1 MKHVV
6 KRDGTVE
13 ALSIEKIRKVVQSAC
28 EGYSCSPNELEMD
41 AQIQFKPQMPTREI
55 QGMLIKTAIEKVTV
69 DSPDWQFVAAKLL
82 LMDVY
87 KECALTRGIEGHPYQ
102 NFHDFIVFAT
112 SIGIYSPKILQA
124 YSEDQI
130 LELQNYIKP
139 ERDLLFNYAGL
150 KTFSDRYMI
159 KTHSKDYLE
168 LPQEAFMGVA
178 MFIALAEEASA
189 RVEWSKK
196 FYDVLSKF
204 EVMTATPTLANARKV
219 HHQLSSC
226 FILTVD
232 DSLDSIFDNVNTFA
246 QLSKHG
252 GGVGG
257 DLSMVRAQGSEIRG
271 YKNVAGGVI
280 PWIRILN
287 DSAIAVDQLG
297 CVHKDSYVR
306 VLKYVKTDKFIHNF
320 FNRNEYG
327 FSLDNEEVSQ
337 IIREHALRF
346 SFSYS
351 KWSKSDIEDF
361 ITMYVQGLPLD
372 TIKNYF
378 GMSRDQ
384 YKKVASRFK
393 RINKGLPQGF
403 VLLTGDLEGYAIHSS
418 GEVIHKDSFK
428 TLTQHK
434 DRKGYLRCTLG
445 KRSFTLHRLLATT
458 FMDVPEGYTI
468 DHVDGDKTNNSLDN
482 LQVVSNEE
490 NISKGWEDSRLKRT
504 EMSRIRRHLSYG
516 HELNGARRGTDKIKI
531 QSVVVESLPISK
543 VCVGDT
549 VESFNIETGKVEYK
563 KVQATHSMVV
573 EVEDQIKLSFSD
585 GGFITTSNWHPFPV
599 KRNNKIMYVR
609 SDEVTLG
616 DVTFNHKGIPTQ
628 VVDIDQEP
636 NVSNSYKDLT
646 IQDNNNY
653 FCSSSSKEDN
663 YHVIHNTRKG
673 ALSLTLNVYHSDIM
687 DFLDLKTNNGDERRK
702 AHDIFPAVGIPNNF
716 MRAVRDKEDYYLFD
730 PYVVRK
736 IYNQEISDLYGQEF
750 EDLYNKI
757 VEDPRID
764 KKKFKARTIFK
775 KILRSTY
782 ETGLPFIFFRDTVN
796 EQNPNKHEGI
806 VRCTNL
812 CVTGDTRLATQFGL
826 KKAEDL
832 YKLDTPLKATYD
844 LRTDSLFSKDYGVG
858 TADCIE
864 MKKTAED
871 VDVYEVVT
879 KTGYKI
885 KCTDWHEFYSI
896 EDTEVVKKPLNE
908 LAVGDFLMIQSGEGQ
923 FGSFNDPE
931 LGFLT
936 GLITADGTL
945 SSDPRNGH
953 QIAQIGLYNEKS
965 LEPLKDSIKTTLKS
979 VVDRYYPTLEGK
991 TINKMTDY
999 STPLNI
1005 INHTENSQ
1013 KSIINSTKLG
1023 RVLEERFNVTKD
1035 SKIKVPEFIWEGSRE
1050 TVVAYLKSI
1059 FSTDACVAPIRG
1071 KIPSSSIQLT
1081 SISLSFLEDLQILLS
1096 NFGIRG
1102 RIQNLGYRRCGF
1114 SYVRKDGTKVNYD
1127 SKTSYRL
1134 DLNGNNGVKFF
1145 DEIGFFNFNQDKFQT
1160 TLDERAKFN
1169 RRESNKSESF
1179 KDEIVSISYVGKE
1192 DVYDTTQLHNHSL
1205 IFNGLVTGNCVE
1217 INQNMSPTQITQ
1229 TELED
1234 GKITIEKEAGDLVVC
1249 NLSSLNLYKVHEE
1262 EDLKR
1267 VIPVQVRMLDNVI
1280 TLNFY
1285 PVREAEHTNQRYRA
1299 IGLGTMGYHAY
1310 LANKGIAWESEAHIE
1325 EADKLYEKIAYY
1337 TIKSSSDLAKEKGSY
1352 SLFEGSDWQSG
1363 HFFGGRDLGN
1373 RMDWEALKDKVN
1385 KDGLRNGYLLAVAP
1399 TGSISII
1406 TGTTASIDPIFAKVE
1421 KTEKKDGILIS
1432 AVPGLN
1438 DFTRF
1443 MYKESH
1449 KIDMNWSVRANAT
1462 RQRWIDQSQS
1472 FNLFISQDTTAKEL
1486 FSYYFNAWEQ
1496 GCKTVYY
1503 LRSKAVEVEE
1513 CESCT

>member
-6 KRDGTVE
+6 KRDGQVE
-13 ALSIEKIRKVVQSAC
+13 PLSIEKIRKVVQSAC
-28 EGYSCSPNELEMD
+28 EGYICDPNELEMD

-55 QGMLIKTAIEKVTV
+55 QSMLIKTAIEKVTV
-69 DSPDWQFVAAKLL
+69 DTPDWQFVAAKLL
-82 LMDVY
+82 LMDIY
-87 KECALTRGIEGHPYQ
+87 KECALTRGIEGQPYQ

-124 YSEDQI
+124 YSEEQI
-130 LELQNYIKP
+130 KELQDYIKP
-139 ERDLLFNYAGL
+139 ERDFLFNYAGL

-159 KTHSKDYLE
+159 RTHTKDYLE

-178 MFIALAEEASA
+178 MFIALAEEASKRIHWA
-189 RVEWSKK
+189 KQ

-204 EVMTATPTLANARKV
+204 EVMTATPTLSNARKV

-226 FILTVD
+226 FILSVD

-257 DLSMVRAQGSEIRG
+257 DMSMIRAQGSEIRG
-271 YKNVAGGVI
+271 YQNVAGGVI

-306 VLKYVKTDKFIHNF
+306 VLKYVKTDKFTHNF
-320 FNRNEYG
+320 FNRHEYG
-327 FSLDNEEVSQ
+327 FSLDNEEVAQ
-337 IIREHALRF
+337 IIREHALKF
-346 SFSYS
+346 SFSHS

-372 TIKNYF
+372 TVKNHF

-384 YKKVASRFK
+384 YKKIATKFK
-393 RINKGLPQGF
+393 KINKGLPQGF
-403 VLLTGDLEGYAIHSS
+403 VLLTGDLEDYAIHSS
-418 GEVIHKDSFK
+418 GEIIHKDSFK
-428 TLTQHK
+428 TLAKHR
-434 DRKGYLRCTLG
+434 DRKGYVKSTLA
-445 KRSFTLHRLLATT
+445 KRSYALHRLLATT

-468 DHVDGDKTNNSLDN
+468 DHIDGDKTNNSLDN
-482 LQVVSNEE
+482 LQVISSEE

-504 EMSRIRRHLSYG
+504 EMARIRRHLSYG
-516 HELNGARRGTDKIKI
+516 HELNGARRDTHKIKI
-531 QSVVVESLPISK
+531 QSVVVEPLPISK

-563 KVQATHSMVV
+563 KVQATHSMTV

-663 YHVIHNTRKG
+663 FHVIHNTRKG

-702 AHDIFPAVGIPNNF
+702 AHDIFPSVGLPDNF
-716 MRAVRDKEDYYLFD
+716 MKAVEDKGDYYLFD
-730 PYVVRK
+730 PYMVRK
-736 IYNQEISDLYGQEF
+736 YYNQEISDLYGEDF
-750 EDLYNKI
+750 EELYDKI
-757 VEDPRID
+757 VLDDRIE

-775 KILRSTY
+775 KLLKSSY
-782 ETGLPFIFFRDTVN
+782 ETGLPFVFFRDTVN
-796 EQNPNKHEGI
+796 RLNPNKHEGI
-806 VRCTNL
+806 VRSSNL
-812 CVTGDTRLATQFGL
+812 CM
-826 KKAEDL
+826 E
-832 YKLDTPLKATYD
+832 
-844 LRTDSLFSKDYGVG
+844 
-858 TADCIE
+858 
-864 MKKTAED
+864 
-871 VDVYEVVT
+871 
-879 KTGYKI
+879 
-885 KCTDWHEFYSI
+885 
-896 EDTEVVKKPLNE
+896 
-908 LAVGDFLMIQSGEGQ
+908 
-923 FGSFNDPE
+923 
-931 LGFLT
+931 
-936 GLITADGTL
+936 
-945 SSDPRNGH
+945 
-953 QIAQIGLYNEKS
+953 
-965 LEPLKDSIKTTLKS
+965 
-979 VVDRYYPTLEGK
+979 
-991 TINKMTDY
+991 
-999 STPLNI
+999 I
-1005 INHTENSQ
+1005 I
-1013 KSIINSTKLG
+1013 
-1023 RVLEERFNVTKD
+1023 
-1035 SKIKVPEFIWEGSRE
+1035 
-1050 TVVAYLKSI
+1050 
-1059 FSTDACVAPIRG
+1059 
-1071 KIPSSSIQLT
+1071 
-1081 SISLSFLEDLQILLS
+1081 
-1096 NFGIRG
+1096 
-1102 RIQNLGYRRCGF
+1102 
-1114 SYVRKDGTKVNYD
+1114 
-1127 SKTSYRL
+1127 
-1134 DLNGNNGVKFF
+1134 
-1145 DEIGFFNFNQDKFQT
+1145 
-1160 TLDERAKFN
+1160 
-1169 RRESNKSESF
+1169 
-1179 KDEIVSISYVGKE
+1179 
-1192 DVYDTTQLHNHSL
+1192 
-1205 IFNGLVTGNCVE
+1205 
-1217 INQNMSPTQITQ
+1217 QNMSPTKITK

-1249 NLSSLNLYKVHEE
+1249 NLSSLNLYRVHEE

-1325 EADKLYEKIAYY
+1325 EADELYEKISYH
-1337 TIKSSSDLAKEKGSY
+1337 TIKASSDLAKEKGSY
-1352 SLFEGSDWQSG
+1352 PLYEGSDWQKG
-1363 HFFGGRDLGN
+1363 DFFGGRDLGS
-1373 RMDWEALKDKVN
+1373 RMDWDSLKKKVN
-1385 KDGLRNGYLLAVAP
+1385 QDGLRNGYLLAVAP

-1406 TGTTASIDPIFAKVE
+1406 SGTTASIDPIFAKVE

-1449 KIDMNWSVRANAT
+1449 KIDMNWSVRANAA
-1462 RQRWIDQSQS
+1462 RQKWIDQSQS

-1486 FSYYFNAWEQ
+1486 FSYYFNAWKE